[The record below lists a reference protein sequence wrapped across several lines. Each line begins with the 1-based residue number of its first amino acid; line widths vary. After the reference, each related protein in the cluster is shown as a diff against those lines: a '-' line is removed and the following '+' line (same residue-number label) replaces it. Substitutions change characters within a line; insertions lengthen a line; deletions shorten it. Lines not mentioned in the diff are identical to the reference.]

1 MIPAHS
7 LAIRAESLVK
17 DYQTDWKGRTWRA
30 LDGIS
35 LAVSRGSVCGL
46 VGPNGSGKTTTLKIL
61 AGLVVPSSGSCE
73 LEGGPVADAVAAG
86 KLGFASETA
95 GLPGFLTGCE
105 FLRGLAR
112 LSGCSRRDANAVVK
126 SALALTGLDEA
137 ADRRVKDYSKGMRQ
151 KLALAQAVL
160 GDPRIVLLDEPAS
173 GLDPRATERLGR
185 TITELRMRGRTVVLS
200 SHFLPQIEEWCDQF
214 AVLERGRIIF
224 AGDRDAVSAAG
235 GLSHVY
241 LERTTA

>member
-1 MIPAHS
+1 MIPAQP

-17 DYQTDWKGRTWRA
+17 DYHTDWKGRTWRA

-35 LAVSRGSVCGL
+35 VAVSRGRVCGL

-61 AGLVVPSSGSCE
+61 SGLIAPSSGSCE
-73 LEGGPVADAVAAG
+73 LNGGPVADAVAAG
-86 KLGFASETA
+86 VVGFASETV
-95 GLPGFLTGCE
+95 GLPGFLTGRE

-112 LSGCSRRDANAVVK
+112 LSGCSRRNTDTAVA
-126 SALALTGLDEA
+126 SALALTGLDDA

-160 GDPRIVLLDEPAS
+160 ADPSIVLLDEPAS

-185 TITELRMRGRTVVLS
+185 TIAELRMRGRTVVLS
-200 SHFLPQIEEWCDQF
+200 SHFLPQIENWCDQF
-214 AVLERGRIIF
+214 VVLERGRVIF
-224 AGDRDAVSAAG
+224 TGDRDAVAAAG
-235 GLSHVY
+235 GLSQVY

>member
-1 MIPAHS
+1 MIPAQP

-17 DYQTDWKGRTWRA
+17 DYHTDWKGRIWRA

-35 LAVSRGSVCGL
+35 VAVPRGSVCGL

-61 AGLVVPSSGSCE
+61 AGLAVPSSGSCQ
-73 LEGGPVADAVAAG
+73 LDGGPVADAVAAG
-86 KLGFASETA
+86 QVGFASETA
-95 GLPGFLTGCE
+95 GLPGFLTGRE

-112 LSGCSRRDANAVVK
+112 LSGCSTRNVDTAVA

-151 KLALAQAVL
+151 KLVLAQAVL
-160 GDPRIVLLDEPAS
+160 GDPAIVLLDEPAS

-185 TITELRMRGRTVVLS
+185 TITELRTRGRTVVLS

-214 AVLERGRIIF
+214 VMLDRGRIIF
-224 AGDRDAVSAAG
+224 TGDHNSVTVAG
-235 GLSHVY
+235 GLSHIY

>member
-1 MIPAHS
+1 MIPAQP

-17 DYQTDWKGRTWRA
+17 DYQTDWKGRNWRA

-35 LAVSRGSVCGL
+35 LAVPRGSVCGL

-61 AGLVVPSSGSCE
+61 AGLVAPSSGNCE
-73 LEGGPVADAVAAG
+73 LDGHPVADAVADG
-86 KLGFASETA
+86 KVGFASETA
-95 GLPGFLTGCE
+95 GLPGFLTGRE
-105 FLRGLAR
+105 FLHGLAR
-112 LSGCSRRDANAVVK
+112 LSGYSRRDMDTPVAT
-126 SALALTGLDEA
+126 ALALTGLEDA
-137 ADRRVKDYSKGMRQ
+137 ADRRVQNYSKGMRQ

-160 GDPRIVLLDEPAS
+160 GDPAIVLLDEPAS

-185 TITELRMRGRTVVLS
+185 TITELRKRGRTVALS

-214 AVLERGRIIF
+214 VMLDRGRIIF
-224 AGDRDAVSAAG
+224 TGNQDALTAAG
-235 GLSHVY
+235 GLSQVY